1 MTYPLFSRVALSVDL
16 PEYNL
21 KSGDVATIV
30 DTHTASGKRG
40 FSLEVFN
47 AKGATIAVVVADET
61 QIKPLQEDEIL
72 HIRHID
78 KIAA

>member
-21 KSGDVATIV
+21 KSGDIATIV
-30 DTHTASGKRG
+30 DTHVASGKTG
-40 FSLEVFN
+40 LSLEVFN
-47 AKGATIAVVVADET
+47 AKGETIAIVVAEET
-61 QIKPLQEDEIL
+61 QVEPLREDEIL
-72 HIRHID
+72 HIRHLD